1 MPPKLF
7 FQKWSQ
13 RDAVVPLMPHPK
25 HKDDPKLHVF
35 TTVLYIVDVVWK
47 YFKTF

>member
-13 RDAVVPLMPHPK
+13 RNAVVALMPHPK
-25 HKDDPKLHVF
+25 HKDDPKLHM
-35 TTVLYIVDVVWK
+35 LYNSTIYTAHVV
-47 YFKTF
+47 